1 MEECGGGAHPQKVV
15 DANLRNSSSVKTLRG
30 AVHARGDE
38 KAY

>member
-1 MEECGGGAHPQKVV
+1 MEVYGGRAHPQKVV

-30 AVHARGDE
+30 AIHACGDE